1 MEPSS
6 SGKKL
11 SKIYLERRL
20 KSGSFFNAIIKK
32 ASKNYIFLQEFQI
45 NIRQSKNNFLKTS
58 KFSFFLLCP
67 DIL

>member
-45 NIRQSKNNFLKTS
+45 NIRQSKNKLS
-58 KFSFFLLCP
+58 
-67 DIL
+67 